1 MGTPNPPYCMT
12 QLSNKGNEYK
22 FANPSLDMRRHDCN
36 VVQTAMGIRAWSND
50 TIRPTSVQ
58 LRDIGA
64 DHSGGTG
71 TLLSVR
77 CFEHYGMVLGQD
89 FFRFYRQ
96 DFSVVRQMNAD
107 GLYVVL
113 FIDNG
118 VLNGIDGGIYSGAL
132 AFSGAHAIG
141 TSGRWRSSGK
151 RQWWIYDSCY
161 DGRWSKL
168 VNGGQGGRY
177 PLGRTPA
184 PVYAHR
190 NAAAAYAQSPEGVYL
205 ASGYAIK
212 YR

>member
-132 AFSGAHAIG
+132 AFSGAHAYMPALILG
-141 TSGRWRSSGK
+141 AVPADRITTTGLGETSPVATNDTAAGRQQNR
-151 RQWWIYDSCY
+151 RVELII
-161 DGRWSKL
+161 
-168 VNGGQGGRY
+168 
-177 PLGRTPA
+177 
-184 PVYAHR
+184 
-190 NAAAAYAQSPEGVYL
+190 AQ
-205 ASGYAIK
+205 
-212 YR
+212 